1 MTKNGKEVGRF
12 IPKDATVSYLTDSL
26 TGILK
31 EDYDLD
37 EAKEESLR
45 EKIWFCWLIQ
55 ISFLDVLLSRPEFV
69 KDSSMIWKLCETEQA
84 KGYLSTL
91 TYANM
96 MYVMRKQLTPDQIED
111 VFRKLNLIFEFADF
125 SPAVLE
131 RAVAMKWKDFEDAV
145 QSATAES
152 VHADYIVT
160 RNLRI
165 L

>member
-1 MTKNGKEVGRF
+1 MVLLVDTN
-12 IPKDATVSYLTDSL
+12 I
-26 TGILK
+26 I
-31 EDYDLD
+31 
-37 EAKEESLR
+37 
-45 EKIWFCWLIQ
+45 
-55 ISFLDVLLSRPEFV
+55 LDVLLSRPEFV

-145 QSATAES
+145 QYFTALQSNCSVIITRNGKDFKNATIPIMTAEEYLS
-152 VHADYIVT
+152 SLI
-160 RNLRI
+160 
-165 L
+165 